1 MKKLSV
7 RSDIS
12 PFQVMEVMQAAHQRS
27 LTGKNVVHMEVGQPA
42 SGAPQAVLDFV
53 QQKMAEDKMGYTV
66 SFGIDP
72 LRQGLSDYY
81 QTQHDCQI
89 DPARIAVTTGSSAGF
104 MLVFLAAFNSG
115 DRVALA
121 RPGYPAYRNIL
132 KALGCEV
139 VEIDVNAEDR
149 YQLTPE
155 KISEF
160 QAKDGKID
168 GVIVASP
175 ANPTGLM
182 MSLSEMRDLYEYCQS
197 EQITLISDEIYHG
210 ITFEQPAHSMAEIGD
225 QAYILNS
232 FSKYYAMTGWRI
244 GWLVLPEQAISAI
257 DRLSQNMFIS
267 APTISQW
274 GAVAALSCR
283 TVLDKRVAG
292 YQQNRD
298 LLCQGLSDLGL
309 TGYIKP
315 QGAFYLYLNISQLQK
330 DSRELGAI
338 LLEQTG
344 VALTPGWDFDPVA
357 GGDFIRFSF
366 AGSLED
372 VRETVMSISKTW

>member
-1 MKKLSV
+1 MKELSA
-7 RSDIS
+7 RSHIS
-12 PFQVMEVMQAAHQRS
+12 PFQVMEVMQAAHERS
-27 LTGKNVVHMEVGQPA
+27 LAGKNVVHMEVGQPA
-42 SGAPQAVLDFV
+42 TGAPQAVLNFV
-53 QQKMAEDKMGYTV
+53 QQKMSEDKMGYTV

-72 LRQGLSDYY
+72 LRQGLSSYY

-89 DPARIAVTTGSSAGF
+89 DPRRIAVTTGSSAGF
-104 MLVFLAAFNSG
+104 MLVFLAAFNPG

-139 VEIDVNAEDR
+139 VEIEVSAEDR

-155 KISEF
+155 KISIF
-160 QAKDGKID
+160 QNETGKID

-182 MSLSEMRDLYEYCQS
+182 MSLAEMQDLYDYCQS

-283 TVLDKRVAG
+283 TELDKRVAG

-338 LLEQTG
+338 LLDQTG